1 MFMFPLKNLARKG
14 LIPPLLCLQDLF
26 PTMKQ
31 VYGVDIKPL
40 SKHNTT
46 IYKRWGRG
54 RDPQ

>member
-14 LIPPLLCLQDLF
+14 LIPPLLYLQDLF

-46 IYKRWGRG
+46 IYKRWGNG